1 VFGVRG
7 KSPPPLPLAS
17 TQGAEVPVIGG
28 RGKSRPPLPLASVFI
43 AEPRADLRTRL
54 RYRAGGTPLARSIL
68 YLAAAPARLP
78 TPTRCYMNLKRLALI
93 CAGIAV
99 LFATASPA
107 AAIPAFA
114 RKYRVSCSLCHS
126 APPKLNEFGENF
138 AAQGF
143 ELAPG
148 AAPVDTIDTGDAL
161 LQLPAGLPLAV
172 RMDLFAELRTG
183 VPADAT
189 RLDLQTPW
197 NIKLLSGGP
206 LGKKVSYYMYF
217 FLGERGEVAGLEDAY
232 VQFTDIGSSG
242 ISLMV
247 GQFQVSD
254 PLFKRELR
262 LTVEDY
268 QPYRVRVGDA
278 RPDLTYERGLMA
290 FFSPWEGADVTAAV
304 VNGNGLSAAS
314 EQRVF
319 DSDNLKNFA
328 GRFSQSVG
336 PLRIGA
342 FGYIANQ
349 EKPDAVDEIVVWGP
363 DATLTLGAAGELS
376 AQFLRRTDDDPFF
389 RGEDVAETTTVDAAM
404 AELVLWPQ
412 GPTGRLF
419 FSGIFNWINA
429 DEPLFTVRAGE
440 DGLLEQYTYGAAG
453 VSWLLQRNLRLSGEA
468 GWDFEREG
476 ARLTLGMMA
485 AF

>member
-1 VFGVRG
+1 
-7 KSPPPLPLAS
+7 
-17 TQGAEVPVIGG
+17 
-28 RGKSRPPLPLASVFI
+28 
-43 AEPRADLRTRL
+43 
-54 RYRAGGTPLARSIL
+54 
-68 YLAAAPARLP
+68 
-78 TPTRCYMNLKRLALI
+78 MNLRRVALITAGLALMI
-93 CAGIAV
+93 V
-99 LFATASPA
+99 QATPA

-138 AAQGF
+138 AGNGF

-148 AAPVDTIDTGDAL
+148 AAPVDTIDAGDPL

-172 RMDLFAELRTG
+172 RLDLFTQFRSG
-183 VPADAT
+183 VSEGGNKF
-189 RLDLQTPW
+189 DLQTPW
-197 NIKLLSGGP
+197 NIKLLSGGA

-232 VQFTDIGSSG
+232 VQFTDVASTG

-262 LTVEDY
+262 LAIEDY

-278 RPDLTYERGLMA
+278 RPDLTYERGVMA
-290 FFSPWEGADVTAAV
+290 VFSPWEGADAAAAV

-314 EQRVF
+314 EERVF

-328 GRFSQSVG
+328 GRFSQSLG
-336 PLRIGA
+336 ALRLGA
-342 FGYIANQ
+342 FGYIASQ
-349 EKPDAVDEIVVWGP
+349 EKPDAVDEIVIWGP
-363 DATLTLGAAGELS
+363 DATLALGSAGELNV
-376 AQFLRRTDDDPFF
+376 QYLRRTDDDPFF
-389 RGEDVAETTTVDAAM
+389 RGEDVAEETTVDAAL
-404 AELVLWPQ
+404 AELVLWPD

-419 FSGIFNWINA
+419 FTGIFNWVSS
-429 DEPLFTVRAGE
+429 DQPVFSLRTGE
-440 DGLLEQYTYGAAG
+440 EGLLDRYTYGAAG
-453 VSWLLQRNLRLSGEA
+453 VSWLLQRNLRFSGEA
-468 GWDFEREG
+468 GYDFERER
-476 ARLTLGMMA
+476 ARITAGFMA